1 MRCITVPRE
10 ASLEGAQSR
19 IRTVVRIAEY
29 RPGAK
34 LGGGGGFEAAP
45 FRQNLQ
51 VLSQTG
57 YPSGCGMRDMGGS
70 LTLGERENAHT
81 PTHAKKK

>member
-34 LGGGGGFEAAP
+34 LDGGGFEAAP
-45 FRQNLQ
+45 FRQTPQ
-51 VLSQTG
+51 DLSQTG